1 MASLVRSNRNKAK
14 KIDRGHDIKPE
25 NTFSLNE
32 LEEKQPQKKK
42 ESQSPK
48 NNVVERV
55 TFYANIRINNH
66 IKNKLEALTMLGLAK
81 SQKQAVEIALDYYL
95 NSLPD
100 DFKRKYKIAVKTLED
115 RDVLQKS
122 RTES

>member
-1 MASLVRSNRNKAK
+1 MSSLVRSNRNKSK

-32 LEEKQPQKKK
+32 MEEKQLQENKKPQTPKK
-42 ESQSPK
+42 
-48 NNVVERV
+48 NVVERV

-115 RDVLQKS
+115 RDVLIKS
-122 RTES
+122 KK

>member
-1 MASLVRSNRNKAK
+1 MSSLVRSNRNKSK

-32 LEEKQPQKKK
+32 LEEKQPQENKKP
-42 ESQSPK
+42 QTPK
-48 NNVVERV
+48 KNVVERV

-81 SQKQAVEIALDYYL
+81 SQKQAVETALDYYL

-115 RDVLQKS
+115 RDVLVKS
-122 RTES
+122 KK

>member
-1 MASLVRSNRNKAK
+1 ME
-14 KIDRGHDIKPE
+14 E
-25 NTFSLNE
+25 N
-32 LEEKQPQKKK
+32 QPQENKKP
-42 ESQSPK
+42 QTPK

-115 RDVLQKS
+115 RDVLIKS
-122 RTES
+122 KK

>member
-1 MASLVRSNRNKAK
+1 MSSLVRSNRNKSK

-32 LEEKQPQKKK
+32 LEEKQLQENKKPQKPKK
-42 ESQSPK
+42 
-48 NNVVERV
+48 NVVERV

-115 RDVLQKS
+115 RDVLIKS
-122 RTES
+122 KK

>member
-1 MASLVRSNRNKAK
+1 MSSLVRSNRNKSK

-32 LEEKQPQKKK
+32 LDENKSEKKQEAQTPT
-42 ESQSPK
+42 K
-48 NNVVERV
+48 NVDRV

-81 SQKQAVEIALDYYL
+81 SQKQGVEIALDYYL
-95 NSLPD
+95 DSLSD
-100 DFKRKYKIAVKTLED
+100 EFKRKYEVAVKTLED
-115 RDVLQKS
+115 RDVLVKS
-122 RTES
+122 KRL

>member
-1 MASLVRSNRNKAK
+1 MSSLVRSNRNKSK

-32 LEEKQPQKKK
+32 LEEKQPQENKKPQTTK
-42 ESQSPK
+42 K
-48 NNVVERV
+48 NVVERV

-115 RDVLQKS
+115 RDVLVKS
-122 RTES
+122 KK

>member
-1 MASLVRSNRNKAK
+1 MSSLVRSNRNKSK

-32 LEEKQPQKKK
+32 LEENQPQENKKP
-42 ESQSPK
+42 QTPK

-115 RDVLQKS
+115 RDVLVKS
-122 RTES
+122 KK

>member
-1 MASLVRSNRNKAK
+1 MSSLVRSNRNKSK

-32 LEEKQPQKKK
+32 LDENKSKKK
-42 ESQSPK
+42 QEAQTPTK
-48 NNVVERV
+48 NVDRV

-81 SQKQAVEIALDYYL
+81 SQKQGVEIALDYYL
-95 NSLPD
+95 DSLSD
-100 DFKRKYKIAVKTLED
+100 EFKRKYEVAVKTLED
-115 RDVLQKS
+115 RDVLVKS
-122 RTES
+122 KRL

>member
-1 MASLVRSNRNKAK
+1 MSSLVRSNRNKSK

-32 LEEKQPQKKK
+32 LEEKQPQENKKP
-42 ESQSPK
+42 QTPK
-48 NNVVERV
+48 KNVVERV

-81 SQKQAVEIALDYYL
+81 SQKRAVEIALDYYL

-115 RDVLQKS
+115 RDVLVKS
-122 RTES
+122 KK

>member
-1 MASLVRSNRNKAK
+1 MSSLVRSNRNKSK

-32 LEEKQPQKKK
+32 LEEKQLQENKKPQTPQK
-42 ESQSPK
+42 
-48 NNVVERV
+48 NVVERV

-115 RDVLQKS
+115 RDVLIKS
-122 RTES
+122 KK

>member
-1 MASLVRSNRNKAK
+1 MSSLVRSNRNKSK

-32 LEEKQPQKKK
+32 LEEKQLQENKKPQTPKK
-42 ESQSPK
+42 
-48 NNVVERV
+48 NVVERV

-115 RDVLQKS
+115 RDVLIKS
-122 RTES
+122 KK

>member
-1 MASLVRSNRNKAK
+1 MFSFHFNLNKSK

-25 NTFSLNE
+25 TTFSLDSLNQDSKANNE
-32 LEEKQPQKKK
+32 AQTPT
-42 ESQSPK
+42 K
-48 NNVVERV
+48 NVDRV

-66 IKNKLEALTMLGLAK
+66 IKNKLEALAMLGIAK

-95 NSLPD
+95 DSLSD
-100 DFKRKYKIAVKTLED
+100 EQRRRYDVAVKTLED

-122 RTES
+122 KK

>member
-1 MASLVRSNRNKAK
+1 MSSLVRSNRNKSK

-32 LEEKQPQKKK
+32 LEEKQPQENKKP
-42 ESQSPK
+42 QTPK
-48 NNVVERV
+48 KNVVERV

-115 RDVLQKS
+115 RDVLVKS
-122 RTES
+122 KK

>member
-1 MASLVRSNRNKAK
+1 MSSLVRSNRNKSK

-32 LEEKQPQKKK
+32 LEEKQLQENKTPQTPKK
-42 ESQSPK
+42 
-48 NNVVERV
+48 NVVERV

-115 RDVLQKS
+115 RDVLIKS
-122 RTES
+122 KK

>member
-1 MASLVRSNRNKAK
+1 MSSLVRSNRNKSK

-32 LEEKQPQKKK
+32 LEEKQLQENKKPQTPKK
-42 ESQSPK
+42 
-48 NNVVERV
+48 NVVERV

-95 NSLPD
+95 DSLPD

-115 RDVLQKS
+115 RDVLIKS
-122 RTES
+122 KK